1 VTLAALMIP
10 LLGGLVLGLS
20 SLKFPLSPNL
30 LSQRAIALLVTIL
43 TFVIAI
49 ILPGSESVERTWIPS
64 FGAYFSLSANGAGS
78 VLVLASS
85 LVMIPVVL
93 CAGLRI
99 RERTGA
105 FLSLLLLM
113 QAGLNG
119 LFLAKDLVLFYVF
132 WEATL
137 IPSLLMLGIWGRNG
151 RRQATLKYL
160 IYAVAGSL
168 LMLVTVLAIKPIS
181 GAESYRLADLLVA
194 TTTLPLK
201 TQVWLFLGFS
211 VAFMVKLPL
220 WPLHSWLAD
229 FHIQNHP
236 SGVADVAGTLYKVGG
251 YGFFAWA
258 LPLLPAAAVT
268 VGPFLLILAAFTAIY
283 GAMVA
288 IAQNELKR
296 LLAFASISHMGIVGV
311 GLFGLH
317 LAGLNGAV
325 YLLAAQM
332 FTTGGLFLI
341 SGMLF
346 ERQGSFKLDKY
357 GGLAASAPALAA
369 VTLFILFASIGVPG
383 LANFPGEF
391 LSLVGAFQAN
401 PVAAALA
408 VLAVIAAGVYG
419 VNLFQRLY
427 QGNQGKPVRDISP
440 MELFVLV
447 PVLSGILWLG
457 IAPAPQLEQI
467 ESQSRVIV
475 DQVKASPSG
484 LAVGG
489 DR

>member
-1 VTLAALMIP
+1 
-10 LLGGLVLGLS
+10 
-20 SLKFPLSPNL
+20 
-30 LSQRAIALLVTIL
+30 
-43 TFVIAI
+43 
-49 ILPGSESVERTWIPS
+49 
-64 FGAYFSLSANGAGS
+64 
-78 VLVLASS
+78 
-85 LVMIPVVL
+85 
-93 CAGLRI
+93 
-99 RERTGA
+99 
-105 FLSLLLLM
+105 
-113 QAGLNG
+113 
-119 LFLAKDLVLFYVF
+119 
-132 WEATL
+132 
-137 IPSLLMLGIWGRNG
+137 
-151 RRQATLKYL
+151 
-160 IYAVAGSL
+160 
-168 LMLVTVLAIKPIS
+168 
-181 GAESYRLADLLVA
+181 
-194 TTTLPLK
+194 
-201 TQVWLFLGFS
+201 
-211 VAFMVKLPL
+211 
-220 WPLHSWLAD
+220 
-229 FHIQNHP
+229 
-236 SGVADVAGTLYKVGG
+236 
-251 YGFFAWA
+251 
-258 LPLLPAAAVT
+258 
-268 VGPFLLILAAFTAIY
+268 
-283 GAMVA
+283 
-288 IAQNELKR
+288 
-296 LLAFASISHMGIVGV
+296 
-311 GLFGLH
+311 
-317 LAGLNGAV
+317 
-325 YLLAAQM
+325 M

-447 PVLSGILWLG
+447 PILSGILWLG
-457 IAPAPQLEQI
+457 VAPAPQLEQI